1 MIYTGENEMPVYLG
15 ADEIPA
21 IYVGGEQIYPYSI
34 SGFTARPANID
45 FGYLGGSKTIRIVS
59 EYDWTA
65 TTADSWLTL
74 SAASGLSGRTSIT
87 VSAGLNNTG
96 GALSGSVV
104 ITSTDLQHS
113 VTISITQVAT
123 VFAPTG
129 YLNVNGG
136 RPDITTTFKPYD
148 VYANSGTS
156 NYMRIEF
163 NNDFT
168 GECYLWLGGAS
179 PNWFSFECWGKTSHS
194 AYQNLG
200 TSIVRGTDNWNT
212 SGLSKTNV
220 FTYNSGSWTVT
231 NGTTTKTDS
240 WNGNIGNNNLQLF
253 ASSDVKT
260 QFYRMK
266 VFDAPDA
273 ANPIFDFCPELDT
286 NNTPC
291 IYDAANGLLHY
302 SQGGTITFVPFS

>member
-1 MIYTGENEMPVYLG
+1 MIYAGTNEMPIYLG

-21 IYVGGEQIYPYSI
+21 IYVGSEQIYPYSI
-34 SGFTARPANID
+34 SGLTARPANID

-65 TTADSWLTL
+65 STSDAWLTL

-87 VSAGLNNTG
+87 VSAGLNDTG

-113 VTISITQVAT
+113 VTISITQAAK
-123 VFAPTG
+123 FDPTG
-129 YLNVNGG
+129 YLNVTGG
-136 RPDITTTFKPYD
+136 KPNITTTFKPYD

-168 GECYLWLGGAS
+168 NMCYLWLGGNG
-179 PNWFSFECWGKTSHS
+179 PNWFSFECNNRSTLTG
-194 AYQNLG
+194 YQNLG
-200 TSIVRGTDNWNT
+200 ASTQKGVDAWNT

-220 FTYNSGSWTVT
+220 FTYNSGSWTMT
-231 NGTTTKTDS
+231 NGTTTKTGTLDS
-240 WNGNIGNNNLQLF
+240 TIGNNNLQLF
-253 ASSDVKT
+253 ASSSVKT

-273 ANPIFDFCPELDT
+273 ANPIFDFCPALDA

>member
-1 MIYTGENEMPVYLG
+1 MPVYLG

-21 IYVGGEQIYPYSI
+21 IYVGSEQIYPYSI
-34 SGFTARPANID
+34 SGLTARPANID

-87 VSAGLNNTG
+87 VSAGLNDTG

-113 VTISITQVAT
+113 VTIIITQVAT

-168 GECYLWLGGAS
+168 VACYLWLGGGS
-179 PNWFSFECWGKTSHS
+179 PTWFSFECNSIINRNY
-194 AYQNLG
+194 YQNLG
-200 TSIVRGTDNWNT
+200 STTVLGIDVWNT

-220 FTYNSGSWTVT
+220 FTYNNRSWTMT
-231 NGTTTKTDS
+231 NGKTTKTGT
-240 WNGNIGNNNLQLF
+240 WNGTIGNINLQLF
-253 ASSDVKT
+253 ASIDVKT
-260 QFYRMK
+260 KFYRMK
-266 VFDAPDA
+266 VYDAPDA
-273 ANPIFDFCPELDT
+273 ANPVFDFCPELDA

-291 IYDAANGLLHY
+291 IYDAANGFLHY
-302 SQGGTITFVPFS
+302 SQGGTITFIPFS

>member
-1 MIYTGENEMPVYLG
+1 MIYAGTNEMPIYLG

-21 IYVGGEQIYPYSI
+21 IYVGSEQIYPYSI
-34 SGFTARPANID
+34 SGLTARPANID
-45 FGYLGGSKTIRIVS
+45 FGYIGGSKTIRIVS

-65 TTADSWLTL
+65 STSDAWLTL

-87 VSAGLNNTG
+87 VSAGLNDTG

-113 VTISITQVAT
+113 ATINITQNT
-123 VFAPTG
+123 FYTPTG
-129 YLNVNGG
+129 YLNVTGG
-136 RPDITTTFKPYD
+136 SPKITTTFKPYD

-168 GECYLWLGGAS
+168 GRCYLWLAGGS
-179 PNWFSFECWGKTSHS
+179 PNWFSFECSNRTNYT

-200 TSIVRGTDNWNT
+200 QSTQKGSDAWNT
-212 SGLSKTNV
+212 SGLSKTNI
-220 FTYNSGSWTVT
+220 FIYNNNTWGMT
-231 NGTTTKTDS
+231 NGATTKTGTWTNQID
-240 WNGNIGNNNLQLF
+240 NGNLALFTSNNVYTN
-253 ASSDVKT
+253 
-260 QFYRMK
+260 FYRMK
-266 VFDAPDA
+266 VYDAPDA
-273 ANPIFDFCPELDT
+273 ANPVFDFCPALDA

-302 SQGGTITFVPFS
+302 SQGGTITFIPFI